1 MVSLTGNN
9 AEACKIILTKGL
21 CMFQFLG
28 DPHLTISHVNYKL
41 DQVKENRQKLKVFT
55 CSHAFFCFKFQLLFP
70 SVMMVVETIKSQKV
84 II

>member
-1 MVSLTGNN
+1 MVSLTGKN

-41 DQVKENRQKLKVFT
+41 DQVKENRQQQAESLYMLISRF
-55 CSHAFFCFKFQLLFP
+55 LLF
-70 SVMMVVETIKSQKV
+70 
-84 II
+84 

>member
-9 AEACKIILTKGL
+9 AEACKIILNKGL

-41 DQVKENRQKLKVFT
+41 DQVKENRQQLKVFT
-55 CSHAFFCFKFQLLFP
+55 C
-70 SVMMVVETIKSQKV
+70 
-84 II
+84 